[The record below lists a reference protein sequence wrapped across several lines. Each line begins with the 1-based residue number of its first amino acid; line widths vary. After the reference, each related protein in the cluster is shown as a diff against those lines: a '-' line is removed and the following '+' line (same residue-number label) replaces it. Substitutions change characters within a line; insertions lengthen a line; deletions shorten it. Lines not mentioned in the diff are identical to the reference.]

1 MRSLLEGL
9 EADSQYIAAKSEIA
23 KVSTHTRTRTRIR
36 TRTWLLLSPC
46 RPTLVWSNCV
56 VFNDGNWHVCSSWCV
71 VRTVLYCTVPQAMGL
86 RTEELEDELEVQEL
100 EDMQARLHDFNH
112 DSGDGDGDEGAE
124 PEPEPEAEADSET
137 GDV

>member
-1 MRSLLEGL
+1 MLF
-9 EADSQYIAAKSEIA
+9 
-23 KVSTHTRTRTRIR
+23 
-36 TRTWLLLSPC
+36 
-46 RPTLVWSNCV
+46 V
-56 VFNDGNWHVCSSWCV
+56 VCGSYCTVLYC
-71 VRTVLYCTVPQAMGL
+71 TVLYCTVPQAMGL

-124 PEPEPEAEADSET
+124 PEPEPEPEPEADSET

>member
-23 KVSTHTRTRTRIR
+23 KVSTHTRT
-36 TRTWLLLSPC
+36 WLLLSLC

-56 VFNDGNWHVCSSWCV
+56 VFYDGNWHVCSSWCV
-71 VRTVLYCTVPQAMGL
+71 VVLYCTVPQAMGL

-124 PEPEPEAEADSET
+124 PEPEPEPEADSET